1 MNPLSPLTYYRR
13 HKRQTLLLVGLV
25 SLMTLGVF
33 AMVRLLDSV
42 PENYQIAGNYLT
54 RVSLVSA
61 SGPSLDPGVVAQ
73 IRTHAGVAHVIQEKG
88 LDISLPP
95 IISEHHLFGVSE
107 TDMQA
112 LMDVCDLHLKEGR
125 LPRPSTNEMAL
136 SEEMVN
142 AMGIQIGDRIDRTVG
157 RGWTGE
163 SWYDAI
169 PAPLELVGILEGMG
183 SGPSVQMGF
192 VSYEYVSNHELFGPP
207 WTPGL
212 VVIPLEGRKA
222 EVDEFLEIEIASL
235 RTEVMTHRLLSEHAA
250 QLSFFFYLIFG
261 VVDVVVAAVMALV
274 VGVIHQISQAKRLEE
289 FGVLNALG
297 HSRGRLVRRLTLE
310 AVGMTGTGW
319 IGGLALAW
327 LLFAALKVGVY
338 EPKGLV
344 LDLAALTPIWFSLP
358 IPLATAAV
366 VALSTMRTFARLDAV
381 AIVERGKLIMEADSK
396 QKVVKRSSP
405 KPLSSKTFYLRHR
418 RRGLILLTTM
428 GLMILGVSF
437 PAFLFAP
444 MGDAMQSFAEPL
456 RQIGIVTP
464 RMEGSVDPGVAAQIR
479 THPTVSQVIPA
490 VELDLRVQVPP
501 LGWPISIYGVSGKD
515 LQTLINLY
523 GVQVKEGRLPRP
535 HTNEVVLSEAIAL
548 NRGLHVGDK
557 IGQPANEDDNAIP
570 TEMVVVGVLSRSS
583 TLLLD
588 PSTGLRTSSARD
600 VLRTGPAQDRGEND
614 LWLGFASY
622 EYLTSHELYASH
634 PVHLLVI
641 PNEGQKAEMDTW
653 LREEVNPELV
663 EAYTFDWMRTNY
675 RLLVLIFLA
684 LFGVVEVVIAIVAAV
699 ALAVLSYV
707 FFAQRREEFGV
718 LHAIGHGRPWLVLR
732 TVRETAST
740 VGVAWLLSA
749 LVCGIGLVGVQ
760 FGLYAPRGLSLN
772 FFNPVPWLF
781 TLPIP
786 VAVIAA
792 SGGLVARMLRR
803 LDPVSVIERRA

>member
-61 SGPSLDPGVVAQ
+61 SGPSLDPGVGAQ

-107 TDMQA
+107 TDMQV
-112 LMDVCDLHLKEGR
+112 LMNVCDLRLKEGR

-136 SEEMVN
+136 SEEMIN

-157 RGWTGE
+157 RDWSGE

-169 PAPLELVGILEGMG
+169 PAPLELVGILEGTG
-183 SGPSVQMGF
+183 SEPSVRMGF

-212 VVIPLEGRKA
+212 VVIPQEGRKA

-235 RTEVMTHRLLSEHAA
+235 HTEVMTHRLLFEHAT
-250 QLSFFFYLIFG
+250 QLSIFFYLIFG

-274 VGVIHQISQAKRLEE
+274 VGVINQISQAKRLEE

-344 LDLAALTPIWFSLP
+344 LGLADLTPIWFSLP

-366 VALSTMRTFARLDAV
+366 VAFGTMRTFARLDAV

-444 MGDAMQSFAEPL
+444 MGDGMQSFAEPL

-479 THPTVSQVIPA
+479 AHPTVSQVIPA

-501 LGWPISIYGVSGKD
+501 LGWPISIYGVSEKD

-523 GVQVKEGRLPRP
+523 GVRVKEGRLPRSY
-535 HTNEVVLSEAIAL
+535 TNEVVLSEAIAL

-557 IGQPANEDDNAIP
+557 IGQPASEEDNAIP

-583 TLLLD
+583 TLPLD
-588 PSTGLRTSSARD
+588 SARD
-600 VLRTGPAQDRGEND
+600 MLRTGPLQDRGEND

-653 LREEVNPELV
+653 LRKEVNPELV

-684 LFGVVEVVIAIVAAV
+684 VFGVVEVIIAIVAAV

-718 LHAIGHGRPWLVLR
+718 LHAIGHSRPWLVLR

-772 FFNPVPWLF
+772 FFNPMPWLF

-803 LDPVSVIERRA
+803 LDPVAIIERR

>member
-1 MNPLSPLTYYRR
+1 
-13 HKRQTLLLVGLV
+13 
-25 SLMTLGVF
+25 
-33 AMVRLLDSV
+33 
-42 PENYQIAGNYLT
+42 
-54 RVSLVSA
+54 
-61 SGPSLDPGVVAQ
+61 
-73 IRTHAGVAHVIQEKG
+73 
-88 LDISLPP
+88 
-95 IISEHHLFGVSE
+95 
-107 TDMQA
+107 
-112 LMDVCDLHLKEGR
+112 
-125 LPRPSTNEMAL
+125 
-136 SEEMVN
+136 
-142 AMGIQIGDRIDRTVG
+142 
-157 RGWTGE
+157 
-163 SWYDAI
+163 
-169 PAPLELVGILEGMG
+169 
-183 SGPSVQMGF
+183 
-192 VSYEYVSNHELFGPP
+192 
-207 WTPGL
+207 
-212 VVIPLEGRKA
+212 
-222 EVDEFLEIEIASL
+222 
-235 RTEVMTHRLLSEHAA
+235 
-250 QLSFFFYLIFG
+250 
-261 VVDVVVAAVMALV
+261 
-274 VGVIHQISQAKRLEE
+274 
-289 FGVLNALG
+289 
-297 HSRGRLVRRLTLE
+297 
-310 AVGMTGTGW
+310 
-319 IGGLALAW
+319 
-327 LLFAALKVGVY
+327 
-338 EPKGLV
+338 
-344 LDLAALTPIWFSLP
+344 
-358 IPLATAAV
+358 
-366 VALSTMRTFARLDAV
+366 
-381 AIVERGKLIMEADSK
+381 
-396 QKVVKRSSP
+396 
-405 KPLSSKTFYLRHR
+405 
-418 RRGLILLTTM
+418 
-428 GLMILGVSF
+428 
-437 PAFLFAP
+437 
-444 MGDAMQSFAEPL
+444 MQSFAEPL

-501 LGWPISIYGVSGKD
+501 LGWPISIYGVSEKD

-535 HTNEVVLSEAIAL
+535 HTNEVVLSEAVAL

-557 IGQPANEDDNAIP
+557 IGQPANEEDNDIP
-570 TEMVVVGVLSRSS
+570 TEMVVVGVLSR
-583 TLLLD
+583 
-588 PSTGLRTSSARD
+588 PSTSPLDSARD

-663 EAYTFDWMRTNY
+663 EAYTFEWMRTNY
-675 RLLVLIFLA
+675 RLLVLILLA
-684 LFGVVEVVIAIVAAV
+684 VFGVVEVVIAIVAAV

-718 LHAIGHGRPWLVLR
+718 LHAIGHSRPWLVLR